1 MEEVH
6 DLPAIHHHWTGKF
19 IVPLFAEIGY
29 GGIDD
34 LFERSIVEQCQRCSP
49 RRARL
54 VSLGAGNGDY
64 ELALAARLAERGAA
78 NLELVLLELNQAMLE
93 RAVELAEELGLS
105 DRVRVEQT
113 DLNSWTAS
121 ETTDVF
127 LAVHSLHH
135 VLELEHLYDQIA
147 GAIDP
152 QGVLLVNDM
161 IGRNGHLRWPE
172 AGEIVRRIWS
182 TLPERYRYNHY
193 VGEVDAYC
201 ADYDCSVEGFEGI
214 RAQDVLPLLLERFH
228 PEVFLAFGN
237 VTDLFVDRG
246 YGHNFD
252 PGDPEDTF
260 VIDAIAT
267 LDEAAIDLGILT
279 PTHLAASFRPHA
291 VQPRY
296 PRRRSPQSAVHA
308 PLSLPTNGASRD
320 VEALEVRLQAEAAK
334 YAALRSRKA
343 VRAALAL
350 AESRHVVGRVVR
362 RRLG

>member
-54 VSLGAGNGDY
+54 GSLGAGNGDY

-78 NLELVLLELNQAMLE
+78 TLELVLLELNQAMLE

-113 DLNSWTAS
+113 DLNTWTAS

-182 TLPERYRYNHY
+182 TLPERSRYNHY
-193 VGEVDAYC
+193 V
-201 ADYDCSVEGFEGI
+201 
-214 RAQDVLPLLLERFH
+214 
-228 PEVFLAFGN
+228 
-237 VTDLFVDRG
+237 
-246 YGHNFD
+246 
-252 PGDPEDTF
+252 
-260 VIDAIAT
+260 
-267 LDEAAIDLGILT
+267 
-279 PTHLAASFRPHA
+279 
-291 VQPRY
+291 
-296 PRRRSPQSAVHA
+296 
-308 PLSLPTNGASRD
+308 
-320 VEALEVRLQAEAAK
+320 
-334 YAALRSRKA
+334 
-343 VRAALAL
+343 
-350 AESRHVVGRVVR
+350 
-362 RRLG
+362 